1 MLEHR
6 VRRESPAATAAA
18 ILAVLDRYGL
28 DPHESERERVQVA
41 ILKMSAGRHDH
52 LERSV
57 ELAKTDFRDAL
68 GAAEY
73 PHSMA
78 ADPKV
83 RLAGTLRRR

>member
-68 GAAEY
+68 
-73 PHSMA
+73 
-78 ADPKV
+78 DWD
-83 RLAGTLRRR
+83 GTCPA

>member
-68 GAAEY
+68 AAAEY